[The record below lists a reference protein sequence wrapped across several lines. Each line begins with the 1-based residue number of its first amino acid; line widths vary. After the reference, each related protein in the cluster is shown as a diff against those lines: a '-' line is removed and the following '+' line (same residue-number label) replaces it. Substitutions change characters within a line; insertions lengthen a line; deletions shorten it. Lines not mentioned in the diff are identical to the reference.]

1 MRDDNA
7 MRAGR
12 TRSIRA
18 VLDEAAEW
26 AVVMAAAEVSIDD
39 RREFVAWLK
48 RSPEHLKEYL
58 SIDRSWAELRGVD
71 AARRIDVEA
80 LLAEADANVVELDVT
95 KRAAVASDRVEVRG
109 GSPMRALGIAFAATV
124 IAALVGVSW
133 FESQWEH
140 RYSTGVGEQR
150 TVKLDDGSTVVLN
163 THTRI
168 RVAFTD
174 QTREV
179 RLLEGEALFEVA
191 KNVARPFRVVSG
203 RAITQAVGTAFV
215 VRQEAEHTS
224 ITVIEGQVAVLQT
237 ESGERP
243 PAELLAQA
251 QRVSAGVRADV
262 ADRGISTVAIENS
275 ATATA
280 WRSGQLV
287 FDGSTLADMV
297 AEFNRYNR
305 VQLVLR
311 DSQLANQRLSGVF
324 AAAEPQALVSFL
336 EHSGVIEP
344 AQPTGNE
351 IILVPRR

>member
-1 MRDDNA
+1 
-7 MRAGR
+7 
-12 TRSIRA
+12 
-18 VLDEAAEW
+18 
-26 AVVMAAAEVSIDD
+26 
-39 RREFVAWLK
+39 
-48 RSPEHLKEYL
+48 
-58 SIDRSWAELRGVD
+58 
-71 AARRIDVEA
+71 
-80 LLAEADANVVELDVT
+80 
-95 KRAAVASDRVEVRG
+95 
-109 GSPMRALGIAFAATV
+109 
-124 IAALVGVSW
+124 
-133 FESQWEH
+133 
-140 RYSTGVGEQR
+140 
-150 TVKLDDGSTVVLN
+150 
-163 THTRI
+163 
-168 RVAFTD
+168 
-174 QTREV
+174 V

-251 QRVSAGVRADV
+251 RRVSAGVRADV

-305 VQLVLR
+305 VQLVLK

>member
-1 MRDDNA
+1 MRDDNV

-12 TRSIRA
+12 TKSIRA
-18 VLDEAAEW
+18 ILDEAAEW
-26 AVVMAAAEVSIDD
+26 AVVMAAADVSLED

-48 RSPEHLKEYL
+48 RSPEHLREYL
-58 SIDRSWAELRGVD
+58 SVDRSWAELRGVD

-80 LLAEADANVVELDVT
+80 LLAEADANVVEFDVT
-95 KRAAVASDRVEVRG
+95 KKTPAVEARG
-109 GSPMRALGIAFAATV
+109 RSSMRHLGVALAATA

-133 FESQWEH
+133 FKSQWEN

-168 RVAFTD
+168 RVAFTE
-174 QTREV
+174 QVREV

-215 VRQEAEHTS
+215 VREEAQHTS
-224 ITVIEGQVAVLQT
+224 ITVIEGQVAVMQAAA
-237 ESGERP
+237 GEAQS
-243 PAELLAQA
+243 AELLKQA
-251 QRVSAGVRADV
+251 RRVSAGARADV
-262 ADRGISTVAIENS
+262 ADQGISTVAIENS
-275 ATATA
+275 ARVTA

-287 FDGSTLADMV
+287 FDGSTLAEMV

-305 VQLVLR
+305 VQLVLK
-311 DSQLANQRLSGVF
+311 DSQLAKQRLSGVF
-324 AAAEPQALVSFL
+324 AAGEPQALVSFL
-336 EHSGVIEP
+336 KHSGAIES
-344 AQPTGNE
+344 ARQTDNE
-351 IILVPRR
+351 IILVPRQ